1 MLKVI
6 AHNSQHL
13 KKILKIFF
21 NISKL
26 TQQTRSTGL
35 IHEFHLIQQRF
46 LAIQKELYSKWISY
60 MRSIKRL
67 LTENPFYTHTEKSHI
82 HRYTYPKKWKAR
94 IKDDPE
100 KKNVSFIERVR
111 IRKKGCSYQEEEKQ
125 KRMIKVGVGADK
137 QLEWEVMVVAVKV
150 KGKC

>member
-60 MRSIKRL
+60 MRSIKRP
-67 LTENPFYTHTEKSHI
+67 LTENPFYTHTLRSLTYTDTHILKNEK
-82 HRYTYPKKWKAR
+82 
-94 IKDDPE
+94 
-100 KKNVSFIERVR
+100 
-111 IRKKGCSYQEEEKQ
+111 
-125 KRMIKVGVGADK
+125 
-137 QLEWEVMVVAVKV
+137 LE
-150 KGKC
+150 